1 VGRGSDAK
9 LLPLKF
15 NIGTYI
21 RSKKMGNKKQRLISD
36 KVVEYPPGHWSNCLR
51 VGDQIWL
58 SGFTARANDL
68 KTIEGAGNAY
78 EQARV
83 IFTKVKNCLEAADA
97 SMADVVN
104 MTIHVTNM
112 ADNKEI
118 WRARQEFFEGDF
130 PCSTL
135 VQVAAL
141 AQPEILL
148 EITCQA
154 MAGSGRA

>member
-1 VGRGSDAK
+1 MA
-9 LLPLKF
+9 L
-15 NIGTYI
+15 
-21 RSKKMGNKKQRLISD
+21 KKQRFITP
-36 KVVEYPPGHWSNCLR
+36 KVAEYPPGHWSNCIR

-58 SGFTARANDL
+58 SGFTSRGADL
-68 KTIEGAGNAY
+68 KTIQGVGSAY

-83 IFTKVKNCLEAADA
+83 IFQKVKDCLENAG
-97 SMADVVN
+97 SGMQDVVN
-104 MTIHVTNM
+104 MNIYVTDM

-141 AQPEILL
+141 GTPEILL

-154 MAGSGRA
+154 MAGSGS